1 MLKPNDIKFLNNFG
15 ISEEDANYQVDLLKK
30 NDCFVAINAPATPE
44 KGIVIDNNPQK
55 LVANFD
61 DKSKDY
67 KICKFVPAS
76 GAATRMFKRL
86 ISFHQEPNLKNLAD
100 GGFYSV
106 KSGFE
111 QIEKF
116 AFFKSLK
123 SCCNDLQDLEELA
136 DKILYSGLGYAG
148 TPKGLIEFHN
158 YPNGSHTAF
167 EEHLHEAAAMC
178 PDAKDFNIH
187 LTVSPEFE
195 LAFKEKLSEIQKKT
209 GYSFKVDFSV
219 QQKSTDTI
227 SLYEDGTLVRDNN
240 SYLLLRPGGHG
251 SLLQNLNKL
260 ESDIIFIKN
269 IDNLTHGDYLPETII
284 WKKMLGGMLIELVEN
299 VQRINDVIKTNP
311 DSEIL
316 NEAAQ
321 YLSAN
326 AGADFSKS
334 NDLLADIRKF
344 IYRPIRVCGM
354 VKNTGEPGGGP
365 FWVKD
370 KSGNISLQIVE
381 KAQINLSLPDQLEH
395 FNNATHFNPVDLVC
409 YLNDPEGNKLDLN
422 KFVDR
427 DAGFVSEKT
436 YNGKNIRVLEHPG
449 LWNGAMADW
458 ITVFAE
464 VPLITFNPVKELN
477 DLLRKEHQPK

>member
-1 MLKPNDIKFLNNFG
+1 MLKPSDIKFLNSFG
-15 ISEEDANYQVDLLKK
+15 ISDKDATYQVDLLKK
-30 NDCFVAINAPATPE
+30 NDCFVTINAPATPE
-44 KGIVIDNNPQK
+44 KGIVIDDNPQK

-86 ISFHQEPNLKNLAD
+86 ISFHQDPNLKNLND

-116 AFFKSLK
+116 AFFKTLK
-123 SCCNDLQDLEELA
+123 SCCDDLQDLEQLA

-148 TPKGLIEFHN
+148 IPKGLIEFHN
-158 YPNGSHTAF
+158 YPDGSHTAF

-178 PDAKDFNIH
+178 PGAKDFTIH

-195 LAFKEKLSEIQKKT
+195 EAFKEKLSEIRKKT
-209 GYSFKVDFSV
+209 GYTFKVDFSV
-219 QQKSTDTI
+219 QEKSTDTI
-227 SLYEDGTLVRDNN
+227 SLYEDGELVRDNN
-240 SYLLLRPGGHG
+240 SNLLLRPGGHG
-251 SLLQNLNKL
+251 SLIQNLNKL

-269 IDNLTHGDYLPETII
+269 IDNLTHGDYLPETVI

-299 VQRINDVIKTNP
+299 MSRINKAINSEP
-311 DSEIL
+311 DSSVL
-316 NEAAQ
+316 NETAQ
-321 YLSAN
+321 YLSQN
-326 AGADFSKS
+326 AGANFSNS
-334 NDLLADIRKF
+334 QDLLADIRKF

-370 KSGNISLQIVE
+370 GSGNISLQIVE

-409 YLNDPEGNKLDLN
+409 YLNDPDGNKFDLN
-422 KFVDR
+422 KFVDK
-427 DAGFVSEKT
+427 DAGFVSDKT

-449 LWNGAMADW
+449 LWNGAMSDW